1 LLSPTEA
8 PLDLTIQKRR
18 LIRRTS
24 CPPTFAAN
32 EFKSRHRMT
41 SVLVVDDSAM
51 DRRLAG
57 AFIEKDAQFEVAYAG
72 HGAEALA
79 SMNRAAPAL
88 VVTDLIMPEMD
99 GLELV
104 AAVREKFPYV
114 PVILMTS
121 LGSEEIAVKALHQG
135 AASYVPKKY
144 LGRDLLDTARRVLAV
159 SGHKLSHARL
169 MGCLTETTKRFTL
182 HSDRALIPALIG
194 HLQESLG
201 QLGLCDDVERM
212 QVGVALEEALTNSLY
227 HGNLEISS
235 QLRENDFATY
245 YATYEE
251 RVRIAPYRDRV
262 IQVDARIARDEAE
275 FTIRDEGPGFDPA
288 SLPDPTDPA
297 NLERLSG
304 RGVLLMRT
312 FMDEVIYNSMGNEV
326 RMIKRRRDCDQAAH
340 GDGKAIE

>member
-1 LLSPTEA
+1 MPG
-8 PLDLTIQKRR
+8 
-18 LIRRTS
+18 
-24 CPPTFAAN
+24 
-32 EFKSRHRMT
+32 
-41 SVLVVDDSAM
+41 VLVVDDSAM

-57 AFIEKDAQFEVAYAG
+57 AFLEKDAQFSVSYAG

-79 SMNRAAPAL
+79 AMHKSPPDL

-99 GLELV
+99 GLQLV
-104 AAVREKFPYV
+104 STVREKFPLV

-135 AASYVPKKY
+135 AASYVPKKF

-159 SGHKLSHARL
+159 TGHKLSQVKL
-169 MGCLTETTKRFTL
+169 MECMTHSTAQFIL
-182 HSDRALIPALIG
+182 HNDRALIPALVG
-194 HLQESLG
+194 HLQDRVSQIGLG
-201 QLGLCDDVERM
+201 DDVDRM
-212 QVGVALEEALTNSLY
+212 QIGVALEEALTNSLY

-235 QLRENDFATY
+235 ELREKDFLTY

-251 RVRIAPYRDRV
+251 RSRQMPYAERRIF
-262 IQVDARIARDEAE
+262 VDATISRDQAE
-275 FTIRDEGPGFDPA
+275 FVIRDEGPGFDPA

-312 FMDEVIYNSMGNEV
+312 FMDELEYNSTGNEV
-326 RMIKRRRDCDQAAH
+326 RMVKRRRNVEA
-340 GDGKAIE
+340 